1 MSNQAKGIIYA
12 ATTAFFWG
20 FLAIAL
26 KVAVREV
33 DPKTIVWFRF
43 FVAFTFLLGWQL
55 YHKPASLKILVK
67 PPVLLIIAALAISW
81 NYLGFMLGIQYTTPS
96 NAQLFIQFGPMMLA
110 LSGFV
115 IFKEKLSR
123 LQMIGFF
130 VALAG
135 FAFFYNDQL
144 RAFFE
149 GKDQYNIGVLFTLS
163 GALAWTV
170 YAVMQKKLV
179 VKYSTPMLNLF
190 LFGFPTLIYIPVIDL
205 APVFELHWT
214 WWLLLVFLGVNTLI
228 AYSCLAQAL
237 RYIEASKV
245 SVIIFLNPIITF
257 ITMGILTYLS
267 VDWIAHE
274 RFSPAT
280 IFGASLVISGAFL
293 VVKKAGKKK
302 FNAPKAAQE

>member
-1 MSNQAKGIIYA
+1 MSNQTKGVIYA
-12 ATTAFFWG
+12 AVTAFFWG

-43 FVAFTFLLGWQL
+43 FVAFTILLGWQL
-55 YHKPASLKILVK
+55 YHRPASLKILVQ
-67 PPVLLIIAALAISW
+67 PPLLLIIAALAISW

-130 VALAG
+130 VALSG

-163 GALAWTV
+163 GALAWTL

-190 LFGFPTLIYIPVIDL
+190 LFGLPTLIYIPVIDL

-274 RFSPAT
+274 RFSPVT

-293 VVKKAGKKK
+293 VVKKSGKKK
-302 FNAPKAAQE
+302 TKSPKVFRE